1 MLAQGDKNFL
11 HFFQR
16 HLKCE
21 FLCEMLGFLNIR
33 NEFNFFLKNPAIIS
47 MLKQICTLSLKVI
60 FFVLYVYYNNP
71 SPQGCEAVYRDTIKR
86 YNWMKKSG
94 GMGK

>member
-1 MLAQGDKNFL
+1 
-11 HFFQR
+11 
-16 HLKCE
+16 
-21 FLCEMLGFLNIR
+21 
-33 NEFNFFLKNPAIIS
+33 